1 MNAAILSFPTPLE
14 RDEAEFDRNGTSNY
28 VRAVEESAA
37 LGWAVAEGRD
47 RLSLARRIGALAAQ
61 MDHLA
66 RYRPECLGDMVP
78 LANGC
83 LIELRLVPDVLRLML
98 GRAAND

>member
-1 MNAAILSFPTPLE
+1 MSAAILSFPTLLE
-14 RDEAEFDRNGTSNY
+14 RDEAEFDRNGASNY
-28 VRAVEESAA
+28 LRAVEESAA

-47 RLSLARRIGALAAQ
+47 HLGLARRIGALAAQ

-78 LANGC
+78 LAYGFFV
-83 LIELRLVPDVLRLML
+83 ELRLVPDMLRSML
-98 GRAAND
+98 GSAAND